1 MVDYLFILFRYGRY
15 FSFLCLKFSDKFD
28 EIFNSAKYKKCLLHI
43 KEVRKQEMD
52 KVKMDKNSAE
62 HYRCLIVF
70 SSGVDAGT
78 FKIVLDPDLTPRLA

>member
-1 MVDYLFILFRYGRY
+1 M
-15 FSFLCLKFSDKFD
+15 LKFSDKFD

-62 HYRCLIVF
+62 HYRWSILF

-78 FKIVLDPDLTPRLA
+78 IITINVPLVYNDLM

>member
-1 MVDYLFILFRYGRY
+1 
-15 FSFLCLKFSDKFD
+15 
-28 EIFNSAKYKKCLLHI
+28 LLHI

-62 HYRCLIVF
+62 HYRSSILF

-78 FKIVLDPDLTPRLA
+78 IITINVLVVYMARDVMILMQGLWKG

>member
-1 MVDYLFILFRYGRY
+1 
-15 FSFLCLKFSDKFD
+15 
-28 EIFNSAKYKKCLLHI
+28 LLHI

-62 HYRCLIVF
+62 HYRSSIIF

-78 FKIVLDPDLTPRLA
+78 FKIILDPDQTPRLA

>member
-1 MVDYLFILFRYGRY
+1 M
-15 FSFLCLKFSDKFD
+15 LKFSDKFD

-62 HYRCLIVF
+62 HYR
-70 SSGVDAGT
+70 
-78 FKIVLDPDLTPRLA
+78 